1 MNDDPDTVRLVRLVD
16 DDTDLLAAQ
25 TQALRVAGFVAQPY
39 ASAEAALDGLTP
51 DWPGVVLSDVRMP
64 GMDGFAFFQRLHQM
78 DPELPVILLTG
89 HADVPMAVTAL
100 KQGAYD
106 FLSKPLGAD
115 QLAAALNRACQS
127 RALVMENRT
136 LRRERQES
144 FAEETRLVGQSAVMQ
159 HLRDSIARLAEAG
172 GDLLIVGPGGSGKET
187 VARAIHRQSPRRV
200 RGFVHIACE
209 TLDDARFEAE
219 FLGQEPGGR
228 QARIAGR
235 LEKAHRGTL
244 YLDGID
250 RLAPALQARLVAL
263 IEAGEFW
270 PMGAAAPRPLD
281 LRVIASVGAEPER
294 LVRDGGLRA
303 DLYYRLSGVVL
314 QLPALADRREDMLD
328 LFRHFMLEAGA
339 RLKLH
344 APPMSPAVRARLS
357 SHDWPG
363 NLRELRQFAEA
374 HVLGLPAFDAPEPDT
389 PQQGLADMVQDY
401 ESGLIR
407 EALRLAGGNATRA
420 MERLQLPR
428 KTFYDKL
435 TRHGIKPADYRSPEE
450 G

>member
-1 MNDDPDTVRLVRLVD
+1 MTDHDDTPRLVRLVD
-16 DDTDLLAAQ
+16 DDADLLAAQ
-25 TQALRVAGFVAQPY
+25 AQALRVAGFLTEPF
-39 ASAEAALDGLTP
+39 ASAEAALSGLGP

-64 GMDGFAFFQRLHQM
+64 GMDGFAFFQRLHAM

-89 HADVPMAVTAL
+89 HADVPMAVAAL

-127 RALVMENRT
+127 RALVMENRA
-136 LRRERQES
+136 LRRAQQETA
-144 FAEETRLVGQSAVMQ
+144 AEETRLIGQSAVMQ
-159 HLRDSIARLAEAG
+159 HLRDAIARLAETG
-172 GDLLIVGPGGSGKET
+172 GDLLLAGPGGSGKET
-187 VARAIHRQSPRRV
+187 VARAIHRQSARRA
-200 RGFVHIACE
+200 RAFVHIACE
-209 TLDDARFEAE
+209 TLEEARFDAE
-219 FLGQEPGGR
+219 FMGLDAAGR
-228 QARIAGR
+228 QGRVAGR

-250 RLAPALQARLVAL
+250 RLSPALQARLLAL
-263 IEAGEFW
+263 IEGAEFW

-281 LRVIASVGAEPER
+281 LRVIASTGVDPER
-294 LVRDGGLRA
+294 LVRDGVLRA

-314 QLPALADRREDMLD
+314 HLPALADRREDVLD
-328 LFRHFMLEAGA
+328 LFRHFILEAGA
-339 RLKLH
+339 RLKVH
-344 APPMSPAVRARLS
+344 APPMNPAIRARLS

-374 HVLGLPAFDAPEPDT
+374 HVLGLPAFDTAPEDDPA
-389 PQQGLADMVQDY
+389 QGLSQMVQDY

-435 TRHGIKPADYRSPEE
+435 TRHGIKPADYRGPDS
-450 G
+450 